1 MSRKKE
7 AVTVPYLTRNE
18 IERIAQRVIT
28 AYRKLPSQQGYPCWF
43 VDPEL
48 LATELLGLRVEYH
61 ALSPM
66 GNIHGLTVFSDAEI
80 PIYDDP
86 EKPESFLLDG
96 KTILVERKLV
106 ENYAYYGRW
115 HFTVAHE
122 ASHQIYKMLYP
133 KEYLA
138 GARYRTVHYY
148 TSTRSPDD
156 WDEWRVD
163 TLASAI
169 LMPEDL
175 LRQSIAKVG
184 IDRKITMLHRA
195 CMEYRSFCHVA
206 VNLGVSTAALA
217 LRLKRLGLLDSY
229 YLGDPNDLITA

>member
-1 MSRKKE
+1 M
-7 AVTVPYLTRNE
+7 PYLTRNE
-18 IERIAQRVIT
+18 IERIAQRVVS
-28 AYRKLPSQQGYPCWF
+28 AYCKLPVHEGYSCRSI
-43 VDPEL
+43 DPSI
-48 LATELLGLRVEYH
+48 LATDLLGLKVEYH
-61 ALSPM
+61 ALSPA

-80 PIYDDP
+80 IIYDNP
-86 EKPESFLLDG
+86 EEPENYPLDG
-96 KTILVERKLV
+96 KTILVERKLI

-122 ASHQIYKMLYP
+122 ASHQIYRLLYP

-148 TSTRSPDD
+148 SSHRSPDD

-163 TLASAI
+163 SLASAI

-175 LRQSIAKVG
+175 LRPSIAEVG

-195 CMEYRSFCHVA
+195 CKEYHPFCHVA
-206 VNLGVSTAALA
+206 INLGVSTAALA
-217 LRLKRLGLLDSY
+217 LRMKRLGLLDSY
-229 YLGDPNDLITA
+229 YLGNPNDLITA

>member
-1 MSRKKE
+1 M
-7 AVTVPYLTRNE
+7 PYLTRNE

-28 AYRKLPSQQGYPCWF
+28 AYRKLPSQQGHTCWF
-43 VDPEL
+43 IDPAL
-48 LATELLGLRVEYH
+48 LATELLGLKVEYH
-61 ALSPM
+61 ALSPA

-80 PIYDDP
+80 IIYDNP
-86 EKPESFLLDG
+86 EEPENYLLDG
-96 KTILVERKLV
+96 KTILIERKLI

-122 ASHQIYKMLYP
+122 ASHQIYRLLYP

-148 TSTRSPDD
+148 SSPRSPDD

-163 TLASAI
+163 SLASAI

-175 LRQSIAKVG
+175 LRQSIAEAG

-195 CMEYRSFCHVA
+195 CKDYRPFCHVA
-206 VNLGVSTAALA
+206 INLGVSTAALA
-217 LRLKRLGLLDSY
+217 LRMKRLGLLDSY
-229 YLGDPNDLITA
+229 YLGNPNDLITA